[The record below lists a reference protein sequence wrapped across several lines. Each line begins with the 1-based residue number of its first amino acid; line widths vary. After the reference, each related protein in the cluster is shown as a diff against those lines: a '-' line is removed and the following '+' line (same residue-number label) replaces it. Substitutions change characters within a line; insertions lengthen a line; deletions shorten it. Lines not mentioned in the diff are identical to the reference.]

1 MDIKEI
7 KKLKVGEVLTNVNIK
22 KYTTYHAG
30 GIATCLVIP
39 KDVDKLIVLLKYL
52 KENNIKHKILGNG
65 SNLIFSDSLY
75 DGVLIKLDKLDK
87 LEITGNKIVVG
98 AGYNLI
104 KLAIKTANLSL
115 TGLEFAS
122 GIPGTIGGAV
132 FMNAGAYG
140 GEMKDIVASVHAVSP
155 DGKEERDFTGEEMN
169 FGYRRSILQDNGW
182 IATDVTFNLT
192 SGNVEEISA
201 KMKDLNA
208 RRNAKQ
214 PVNYPSA
221 GSTFKRP
228 EGYFAGK
235 LIEDAGLKG
244 LTVGGAQV
252 STLHSGFIIN
262 KGGATATDILQLI
275 ALVQNTVY
283 DKFGVML
290 EPEVRIIG

>member
-1 MDIKEI
+1 MS
-7 KKLKVGEVLTNVNIK
+7 
-22 KYTTYHAG
+22 KYTSFRAG
-30 GIATCLVIP
+30 GKAAALVEVENKEQLKAVLRFAEEEKIP
-39 KDVDKLIVLLKYL
+39 HLL
-52 KENNIKHKILGNG
+52 LGNG
-65 SNLIFSDSLY
+65 SNTLFKDSGYQGL
-75 DGVLIKLDKLDK
+75 VIKLGDYFNYLAEESDTRLRIGASMLLSTAAKMA
-87 LEITGNKIVVG
+87 LEE
-98 AGYNLI
+98 
-104 KLAIKTANLSL
+104 SL
-115 TGLEFAS
+115 TGMEFAS
-122 GIPGTIGGAV
+122 GIPGSIGGAI

-155 DGKEERDFTGEEMN
+155 DGRDEKDFTNEEMQ
-169 FGYRRSILQDNGW
+169 FGYRSSILQQNGW

-192 SGNVEEISA
+192 TGNKEEIA
-201 KMKDLNA
+201 AQMKDLNA

-252 STLHSGFIIN
+252 STLHSGFVIN

>member
-1 MDIKEI
+1 MS
-7 KKLKVGEVLTNVNIK
+7 
-22 KYTTYHAG
+22 KYTSFRAG
-30 GIATCLVIP
+30 GKACALVEVENKEQLKAVLRFADEENIP
-39 KDVDKLIVLLKYL
+39 HLLI
-52 KENNIKHKILGNG
+52 GNG
-65 SNLIFSDSLY
+65 SNTLFKDSGY
-75 DGVLIKLDKLDK
+75 DGLVIRLGECFGYVGIESEGHKKAALDQPGEKVLVSCGASMLMSTVAVFMR
-87 LEITGNKIVVG
+87 EEGITGF
-98 AGYNLI
+98 
-104 KLAIKTANLSL
+104 
-115 TGLEFAS
+115 EFAG
-122 GIPGTIGGAV
+122 GIPGSIGGAM

-155 DGKEERDFTGEEMN
+155 DGIEEKDFTNEEMQ
-169 FGYRRSILQDNGW
+169 FGYRSSILQQNGW

-192 SGNVEEISA
+192 TGNKDEIA
-201 KMKDLNA
+201 AQMKDLNA

-252 STLHSGFIIN
+252 STLHSGFVIN

>member
-1 MDIKEI
+1 MS
-7 KKLKVGEVLTNVNIK
+7 
-22 KYTTYHAG
+22 KYTSFRAG
-30 GIATCLVIP
+30 GKAAALVEVENKEQLKAVLRFADEENIP
-39 KDVDKLIVLLKYL
+39 HLLI
-52 KENNIKHKILGNG
+52 GNG
-65 SNLIFSDSLY
+65 SNTLFKDSGYQGL
-75 DGVLIKLDKLDK
+75 VIKLGDYFNYLAEESDTRLRIGASMLLSTAAKMA
-87 LEITGNKIVVG
+87 LEE
-98 AGYNLI
+98 
-104 KLAIKTANLSL
+104 SL
-115 TGLEFAS
+115 TGMEFAS
-122 GIPGTIGGAV
+122 GIPGSIGGAI

-155 DGKEERDFTGEEMN
+155 DGRDEKDFTNEEMQ
-169 FGYRRSILQDNGW
+169 FGYRSSILQQNGW

-192 SGNVEEISA
+192 TGNKEESA
-201 KMKDLNA
+201 AQMKDLNA

-252 STLHSGFIIN
+252 STLHSGFVIN
-262 KGGATATDILQLI
+262 KGGASATDILQLI

>member
-1 MDIKEI
+1 MS
-7 KKLKVGEVLTNVNIK
+7 
-22 KYTTYHAG
+22 KYTSFRAG
-30 GIATCLVIP
+30 GKARALVEVENKEQLKAVLRFADEENIP
-39 KDVDKLIVLLKYL
+39 HLLI
-52 KENNIKHKILGNG
+52 GNG
-65 SNLIFSDSLY
+65 SNTLFKDSGY
-75 DGVLIKLDKLDK
+75 DGLVIKLGEGFAYTGIESAEHKKASLDQPGEKVLISCGASMLLSTVAVFMR
-87 LEITGNKIVVG
+87 EEGITGF
-98 AGYNLI
+98 
-104 KLAIKTANLSL
+104 
-115 TGLEFAS
+115 EFAG
-122 GIPGTIGGAV
+122 GIPGSIGGAM

-155 DGKEERDFTGEEMN
+155 DGRDEKDFTNEEMQ
-169 FGYRRSILQDNGW
+169 FGYRSSILQQNGW

-192 SGNVEEISA
+192 TGNKEEIA
-201 KMKDLNA
+201 AQMKDLNA

-252 STLHSGFIIN
+252 STLHSGFVIN
-262 KGGATATDILQLI
+262 KGGASATDILQLI